1 MARQIQLDQTR
12 NIGIM
17 AHIDAGKTTS
27 TERILFYTGVTY
39 KLGEVDEGTTVM
51 DWMEQERERGITITS
66 AATTTSWKR
75 FGRDYRINIIDTPGH
90 VDFTVEVERS
100 LRVLDGAVA
109 IFDAVAGVQPQTE
122 TVWRQAD
129 KYRVPRIAFVNKM
142 DRIGADFD
150 HAIRSMRQRLSAHP
164 VPLQFPIGK
173 EDNFIGVI
181 DFIEERAIIWKDE
194 TLGSEYE
201 IISLDQLWDPAFH
214 KTRPEVGRAVKAAT
228 LSPEFYREHREKV
241 VEYIAEHD
249 DAVLSKYVAEHKLG
263 PEELRA
269 SIRRSTLA
277 LKLVPVVAGS
287 AFKNKGIQP
296 LLDAIVDFLPAP
308 ADVKP
313 VEGTSLDGADPVLRR
328 ASDDQP
334 FAALAFKIMSDP
346 YVGQLTYIRVYSGVL
361 KTGSSVYNSTK
372 GRRERIGRLLRMH
385 ANKREEIETI
395 EAGDIAACVGLKNVS
410 TGDTLCDEE
419 KPVVLESIE
428 FPAPVIS
435 VAIEPKTKADQEK
448 MGTALGK
455 LAQEDPTFR
464 VHTDSDTGQTLISG
478 MGELHLEIIVDR
490 MMREFNVQANVG
502 RPQVA
507 YRETISKTAAAEGRY
522 IRQTGGR
529 GQYGH
534 VKLSV
539 HPLPSA
545 GHEDMHEMST
555 DELDVLAKQVAG
567 SGGKWRFDKEHRLL
581 FIDKVV
587 GGTIPKEYIPPI
599 EDGIQEAME
608 TGILAGYEMVDI
620 AVVVNDGSYHEVDSS
635 EMAFKIAGSMAF
647 KEACHRATPKLLEPI
662 MRVEVVVPEEY
673 MGDVIGD
680 LNGRRGR
687 IHGMEAR
694 AGSQIITSEVPLAEM
709 FGYATDVRSRTQGRG
724 SFTMHFSHYEQ
735 TPVSVSE
742 EVISR
747 ATGKVVKS

>member
-1 MARQIQLDQTR
+1 MARQFQLDRMR
-12 NIGIM
+12 NLGIM

-39 KLGEVDEGTTVM
+39 KLGSVDEGTATM

-66 AATTTSWKR
+66 AATTASWKR
-75 FGRDYRINIIDTPGH
+75 FNQDYRINIIDTPGH

-142 DRIGADFD
+142 DRVGADFD
-150 HAIRSMRQRLSAHP
+150 HAIRTMRQRLSAHP
-164 VPLQFPIGK
+164 VPLQFPLGK
-173 EDNFIGVI
+173 EDSVIGVI
-181 DFIEERAIIWKDE
+181 DFIDERAVIWKDE
-194 TLGSEYE
+194 TLGAEFEYVP
-201 IISLDQLWDPAFH
+201 LDKLWDAAFL
-214 KTRPEVGRAVKAAT
+214 KTRPEIFAALKASAI
-228 LSPEFYREHREKV
+228 SPEFYREHRDKV

-249 DAVLSKYVAEHKLG
+249 DAVLTKYLAEHKLE

-269 SIRRSTLA
+269 SIRRSTLS
-277 LKLVPVVAGS
+277 LKLVPVLAGS

-308 ADVKP
+308 ADVPP
-313 VEGTSLDGADPVLRR
+313 VEGISPDTEEPMVRR
-328 ASDDQP
+328 AADDQP
-334 FAALAFKIMSDP
+334 FSALAFKIMSDP
-346 YVGQLTYIRVYSGVL
+346 YVGHLTYIRVYSGVC
-361 KTGSSVYNSTK
+361 KTGATVYNATK
-372 GRRERIGRLLRMH
+372 KSRERIGRLLRMH

-395 EAGDIAACVGLKNVS
+395 DSGDIAACVGLKNVS
-410 TGDTLCDEE
+410 TGDTLCDED
-419 KPVVLESIE
+419 KPIVLEAIE

-448 MGTALGK
+448 MGNALAK

-464 VHTDSDTGQTLISG
+464 VHTEPDTGQTLISG

-490 MMREFNVQANVG
+490 MMREFSVQANVG

-507 YRETISKTAAAEGRY
+507 YRETITREAGAEGKY

-534 VKLSV
+534 VKLHV
-539 HPLPSA
+539 HPLPSS
-545 GHEDMHEMST
+545 GHEDMHEMGT
-555 DELDVLAKQVAG
+555 DEIDELAKQVAG
-567 SGGKWRFDKEHRLL
+567 KGGKWRFDKEHRLL
-581 FIDKVV
+581 FIDKLV
-587 GGTIPKEYIPPI
+587 GGAIPREFVPPI
-599 EDGIQEAME
+599 ENGIKEAME
-608 TGILAGYEMVDI
+608 TGVLAGYEMVDI
-620 AVVVNDGSYHEVDSS
+620 AVVVDDGSYHEVDSS

-647 KEACHRATPKLLEPI
+647 KEACNRAHAKLLEPI

-673 MGDVIGD
+673 MSQVFGD
-680 LNGRRGR
+680 LNSRRAQIQGT
-687 IHGMEAR
+687 ENR
-694 AGSQIITSEVPLAEM
+694 AGSHVIRAEVPLSEM
-709 FGYATDVRSRTQGRG
+709 FGYATDLRSRTQGRG
-724 SFTMHFSHYEQ
+724 SFTMHFSHYAQ
-735 TPVSVSE
+735 TPAAVSE
-742 EVISR
+742 EVISK
-747 ATGKVVKS
+747 ATGKVSR